1 MRTIIQHIGP
11 LYGEAN
17 TGTVF
22 GQPNGSIAVGQS
34 YAPDPTPSPSPG
46 VTDLWTISYN
56 TASDVMVNEYRRGS
70 TWYFYSCNGSVEQK
84 SPLCAIALN
93 STISD
98 TSAHMQLQLSTSQTF
113 DSLLITFNGTA
124 GDFSSLPST
133 SHINART
140 TSGEVYYLR
149 LALFDSAGNDLGQ
162 YSNILKF
169 TAV

>member
-34 YAPDPTPSPSPG
+34 YAPEPSPSPE
-46 VTDLWTISYN
+46 VTDLWTISYYG
-56 TASDVMVNEYRRGS
+56 DEYVKILEYRSTYYAYYSSDGS
-70 TWYFYSCNGSVEQK
+70 SLLTKKALCN
-84 SPLCAIALN
+84 IALN
-93 STISD
+93 TTISD

-113 DSLLITFNGTA
+113 DSLLSSFNGSA
-124 GDFSSLPST
+124 GKFTSLPST
-133 SHINART
+133 THVTGNL
-140 TSGEVYYLR
+140 TSGSTYYIR

-162 YSNILKF
+162 YSNVLKF
-169 TAV
+169 TGV